1 MATVLEQLAR
11 EKAGQKVAR
20 VEQLK
25 STPATRM
32 VAD

>member
-11 EKAGQKVAR
+11 KKEKTAR

-25 STPATRM
+25 STPATRT

>member
-11 EKAGQKVAR
+11 KKEKTAR

-25 STPATRM
+25 STPATRT
-32 VAD
+32 VDD